1 MSYSGLLPNL
11 CGVRS
16 LTEYGTAWYW
26 YGMGIHSAERSDP
39 DPDGDTLEFGS
50 TVSTC
55 TLGRYLKSHLTP
67 STWCG
72 RSTCAQAI

>member
-26 YGMGIHSAERSDP
+26 CWYWYWDWYWHWYGMVIHSAERSDP
-39 DPDGDTLEFGS
+39 DPDGDTGVWL
-50 TVSTC
+50 
-55 TLGRYLKSHLTP
+55 
-67 STWCG
+67 
-72 RSTCAQAI
+72 

>member
-50 TVSTC
+50 NTSSQPANYYSDKKSYC
-55 TLGRYLKSHLTP
+55 TAKH
-67 STWCG
+67 
-72 RSTCAQAI
+72 AQGAVEVP

>member
-50 TVSTC
+50 NTG
-55 TLGRYLKSHLTP
+55 TL
-67 STWCG
+67 
-72 RSTCAQAI
+72 